1 MNLGSKP
8 SERTEANAR
17 VSEHYNETFWS
28 WQRRIGDFGGW
39 ANLHKFESVVDETD
53 CVIDFGCGGGY
64 LLSHLKCAERIGI
77 EPNNAAAQ
85 QLQALGIHR
94 FRTCNDLIGALGH
107 SFADVVISN
116 HALEHVLNPLQELRE
131 LRSVLK
137 PGGLAVFYVPCE
149 TYRLAFN
156 QNDQNR
162 HLFSW
167 SPQNL
172 GNLFL
177 EAGYEVEFVKPY
189 FHKWPPGYLK
199 LAKLGERVFHATC
212 RIWGHID
219 RSWTQVEI
227 RATNPLH
234 ESD

>member
-1 MNLGSKP
+1 MTIDSAYP
-8 SERTEANAR
+8 TSASA
-17 VSEHYNETFWS
+17 HYDAEYWG
-28 WQRRIGDFGGW
+28 WQKQIGEFGGK
-39 ANLHKFESVVDETD
+39 ANLHKFSRLIKESD

-64 LLSHLKCAERIGI
+64 LLARLKCLKRIGI
-77 EPNNAAAQ
+77 EPNRAAAS
-85 QLQALGIHR
+85 QLQEFNIQHFQTCATAIESLGE
-94 FRTCNDLIGALGH
+94 NV
-107 SFADVVISN
+107 ADVVISN